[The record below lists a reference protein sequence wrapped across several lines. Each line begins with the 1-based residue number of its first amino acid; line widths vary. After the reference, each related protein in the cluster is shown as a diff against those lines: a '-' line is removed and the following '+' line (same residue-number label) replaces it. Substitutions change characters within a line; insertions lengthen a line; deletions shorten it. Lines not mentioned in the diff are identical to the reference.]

1 MWHDLHQTELL
12 CSMWLLGMGWLF
24 IQTFPSICVL
34 NHTMVPT
41 EFASKQETF
50 DNQGSQ
56 YLVRFNTGVRLDV
69 NAEVFS
75 TTESLSTQIA
85 LVRFD
90 SGVNNAVP
98 RQMRKSTE
106 WLVADAAR
114 KLTTAGVLLGVKHQ
128 RCTATHTQNGLQLGL
143 IDGTLYYNFCA

>member
-1 MWHDLHQTELL
+1 
-12 CSMWLLGMGWLF
+12 
-24 IQTFPSICVL
+24 
-34 NHTMVPT
+34 MVPT

-106 WLVADAAR
+106 
-114 KLTTAGVLLGVKHQ
+114 
-128 RCTATHTQNGLQLGL
+128 
-143 IDGTLYYNFCA
+143 